1 MAGGRPGTEEPK
13 PGDTFLEGLYLG
25 RAETEAEREAVFHF
39 RYQIYVQEMGRY
51 RSVADHQQERFAEPE
66 DDHSLLFYASVDGPG
81 SEVVATSRVT
91 CGGDGLS
98 PRQIEQYQLEPFL
111 ERMPAE
117 VMAVGERAMVRP
129 DLRGGSLFLDLMGRS
144 FAAINR
150 RRIQLM
156 FGASEAHL
164 LSLYQGLGMRTYSQR
179 NINSAEA
186 GYLIPQLLVVEDVEY
201 LRRLKS
207 PFAGFAEDFGAD
219 RRVPEGLAELLEGG
233 SAVMSR
239 RLASGEEYWEEV
251 HEALEGAEGIRP
263 SALEGLE
270 QDEAERALEKSNI
283 IECDPGDVVVKRGG
297 VSRNLYVVLE
307 GTLEV
312 RDGERVVAVL
322 STGDVFG
329 EMSFLLG
336 RPRSMDVV
344 AAVPDTRVLSLSESA
359 IRSLIEEDPR
369 SASVVL
375 LNVSKMLCLRLLKM
389 T

>member
-1 MAGGRPGTEEPK
+1 MI
-13 PGDTFLEGLYLG
+13 DIDHLHIG
-25 RAETEAEREAVFHF
+25 RAETEDEREAVFRF
-39 RYQIYVQEMGRY
+39 RYRIYVQEMGRY
-51 RSVADHQQERFAEPE
+51 QSVADHDRQRFSEPVDE
-66 DDHSLLFYASVDGPG
+66 HSVLFYASVDGPG

-91 CGGDGLS
+91 CGADGLS

-111 ERMPAE
+111 ERIPAE

-129 DLRGGSLFLDLMGRS
+129 DLRGSSLFLDLMGQS
-144 FAAINR
+144 FAEINQ

-186 GYLIPQLLVVEDVEY
+186 GYLIPQLLVVEDVDY

-207 PFAGFAEDFGAD
+207 PFARFAKDFGAD
-219 RRVPEGLAELLEGG
+219 RRVPDCLPELLAGG
-233 SAVMSR
+233 SAVLSR

-251 HEALEGAEGIRP
+251 HEALEGAEGLRP
-263 SALEGLE
+263 SALDGLG
-270 QDEAERALEKSNI
+270 QTEAERALEKSNI
-283 IECDPGDVVVKRGG
+283 IECDPGDVVVKKGG

-312 RDGERVVAVL
+312 RDGEHVVAVL
-322 STGDVFG
+322 SPGDVFG

-359 IRSLIEEDPR
+359 IRSLIDEDPR
-369 SASVVL
+369 SASIML
-375 LNVSKMLCLRLLKM
+375 LNLSKMLCLRLLK
-389 T
+389 TN

>member
-1 MAGGRPGTEEPK
+1 MSTPAK
-13 PGDTFLEGLYLG
+13 IHLG
-25 RAETEAEREAVFHF
+25 VAESEAEREAIFHF
-39 RYQIYVQEMGRY
+39 RYRIYVEEMGRY
-51 RSVADHQQERFAEPE
+51 RSVADHERERFCELVDE
-66 DDHSLLFYASVDGPG
+66 HSMLFYASVDGPG

-91 CGGDGLS
+91 CGADGLS
-98 PRQIEQYQLEPFL
+98 ARQIEQYQLEPFL
-111 ERMPAE
+111 ERIPAE

-129 DLRGGSLFLDLMGRS
+129 DLRGSSLFLDLMGRS
-144 FAAINR
+144 FAEMNE

-179 NINSAEA
+179 NINSVEA
-186 GYLIPQLLVVEDVEY
+186 GYLIPQLLVVEDVDY

-207 PFAGFAEDFGAD
+207 PFARFAQDFGDD
-219 RRVPEGLAELLEGG
+219 RRIPECLPELLAGG

-239 RLASGEEYWEEV
+239 RLASGDEYWEEV
-251 HEALEGAEGIRP
+251 HEALEGAESLRP
-263 SALEGLE
+263 SALDGLA
-270 QDEAERALEKSNI
+270 QAEAERALDKSNI
-283 IECDPGDVVVKRGG
+283 IECDPGDVVVKKGG

-312 RDGERVVAVL
+312 RDEERAVAVL
-322 STGDVFG
+322 SPGDVFG

-344 AAVPDTRVLSLSESA
+344 AAVPDTRVLSLSEGT
-359 IRSLIEEDPR
+359 IRSLIDDDPR
-369 SASVVL
+369 AASMLL

-389 T
+389 N